1 MRKECSQILYG
12 REGGADLSARR
23 RVYTRWKVVTMIYL
37 VVGGGVRDA
46 KGVHLMG
53 GGGVTM
59 ISLVV
64 GGVSER
70 RWGYSGHVCR
80 K

>member
-1 MRKECSQILYG
+1 MGVTHGFIWQGEGCQRDGYTVRKECSQILYG
-12 REGGADLSARR
+12 REGGADPSARR

-53 GGGVTM
+53 GGGV
-59 ISLVV
+59 
-64 GGVSER
+64 
-70 RWGYSGHVCR
+70 
-80 K
+80 